1 MLVFF
6 GATFMVVLA
15 EMGDKTQLLAMAMA
29 TRFRA
34 SSVLWGVLI
43 ATVLNHALAV
53 ALGTYLRAS
62 LNLELV
68 QMIAAASFILFG
80 IWTIR
85 GDTLED
91 KEKKKSLL
99 GPVLTVAV
107 AFFIAEMGDKTQLAT
122 VALAVKYNAPVATLM
137 GTTAGM
143 LVADAIGIYI
153 GVVLGKRLPERL
165 IKWVSAILFILF
177 GYRGLYATVPDEFI
191 TLPYAIMLIGITA
204 LAVAIIQRGKI

>member
-1 MLVFF
+1 
-6 GATFMVVLA
+6 MVVLA

-34 SSVLWGVLI
+34 GSVLWGVLI

-62 LNLELV
+62 LNLELI

-99 GPVLTVAV
+99 SPILTVAV